1 MKFHLYPAIT
11 GLSLALALP
20 MASLAQSNQG
30 MDPNAQMNMQMPMH
44 SQMQSNGQMPMSG
57 QMQNGGQMQGAGQA
71 GGQIPKEPGQSAF
84 ATIAEIVR
92 ILQADPDTDWDAVN
106 IDALRM
112 HLVDMDAVTLRAQA
126 VATNVEGGAA
136 FDVTSTVPR
145 VTQAVRA
152 MTIGHARTMSGVGG
166 LTIEASEIDNGARMV
181 VTGDNAAMIR
191 GLGFFGVLGLGNH
204 HQPHHIALARGEI
217 APRG

>member
-1 MKFHLYPAIT
+1 MKILLCTALT
-11 GLSLALALP
+11 SLSLVLP
-20 MASLAQSNQG
+20 MAGGAQTDQEI
-30 MDPNAQMNMQMPMH
+30 DHNAQMNMPMH
-44 SQMQSNGQMPMSG
+44 TQMQNGGQMPMSG
-57 QMQNGGQMQGAGQA
+57 QMQNGGQMQTK
-71 GGQIPKEPGQSAF
+71 GQIPTEPGQSAF

-112 HLVDMDAVTLRAQA
+112 HLVDMDAVTLRARA
-126 VATNVEGGAA
+126 VTTDVDGGAA
-136 FDVTSTVPR
+136 FDVTSTNAR

-166 LTIEASEIDNGARMV
+166 LTIKASEIDNGARMV